1 MAISVDRF
9 LAIVYPLKVSSE
21 IPYIFIE
28 FNIIKMMSYTLYD
41 TVYDIQYIIYIWG
54 QNMR

>member
-41 TVYDIQYIIYIWG
+41 TVYDIQYIIYI
-54 QNMR
+54 